1 LVCHDRGRKCIESAR
16 EQNAEKLFWTKGAG
30 NNRINLH
37 INNEQLKKF
46 IFYRVLFNK
55 IMANE
60 LAGRYAVIEEDE
72 ILSQKTLKETY
83 QFWDIRIRGKMTLN
97 CI

>member
-1 LVCHDRGRKCIESAR
+1 
-16 EQNAEKLFWTKGAG
+16 
-30 NNRINLH
+30 
-37 INNEQLKKF
+37 
-46 IFYRVLFNK
+46 
-55 IMANE
+55 MANE